1 MRPCASCRTCRATL
15 LSKQARIL
23 PQSHLLA
30 LAGRKPLPVV
40 GVQDQL
46 PPVLQAA
53 RHRCSPTMQTVL
65 LWMQQFPLAAFVAP
79 SYGLM
84 GGMLCANQGSSAPHR
99 RIGRPARIVATAVRC
114 QLPWRGFY
122 EGSGWSWWIGVLDT
136 QRLHDLR
143 YLRDVSVRN
152 GGFAIACWFPDGS
165 TCKFRVTLVVCING
179 HALREYLLTVSCLIM
194 FVPCYAIVTLIAPN
208 VHDLCWD
215 STMTLVNSVGTPKWN
230 KQPVG
235 WWYLAIW
242 TCNSQI
248 KKMDNMIPYV

>member
-1 MRPCASCRTCRATL
+1 
-15 LSKQARIL
+15 
-23 PQSHLLA
+23 
-30 LAGRKPLPVV
+30 
-40 GVQDQL
+40 
-46 PPVLQAA
+46 
-53 RHRCSPTMQTVL
+53 
-65 LWMQQFPLAAFVAP
+65 
-79 SYGLM
+79 M
-84 GGMLCANQGSSAPHR
+84 GGMLCAIKALQHRIAELVVHQELSQLLRDAGPMLRQIWVVKLHSSHGA
-99 RIGRPARIVATAVRC
+99 AST
-114 QLPWRGFY
+114 L
-122 EGSGWSWWIGVLDT
+122 EGSGWSWLIGVVDT

-152 GGFAIACWFPDGS
+152 GGFAIASWFPDGS

-215 STMTLVNSVGTPKWN
+215 SAMTLVNSVGTPKWN

-242 TCNSQI
+242 TYNSQI
-248 KKMDNMIPYV
+248 KKMDNIIPYV